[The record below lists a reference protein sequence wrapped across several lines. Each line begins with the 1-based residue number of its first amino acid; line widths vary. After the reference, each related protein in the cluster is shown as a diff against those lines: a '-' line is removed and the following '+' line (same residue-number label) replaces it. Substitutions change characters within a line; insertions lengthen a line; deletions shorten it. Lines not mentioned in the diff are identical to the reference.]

1 MVCTNIINHWYGRK
15 IKSQRPQGF
24 AVVNNSTDKGE
35 KEQQSNDFKGNCLL
49 LAQNGSYTFKFLV
62 NMSEKDD
69 SVLSYVVAFKVSN
82 A

>member
-35 KEQQSNDFKGNCLL
+35 REQQKVMILKVNCLL
-49 LAQNGSYTFKFLV
+49 LAQNG
-62 NMSEKDD
+62 
-69 SVLSYVVAFKVSN
+69 
-82 A
+82 